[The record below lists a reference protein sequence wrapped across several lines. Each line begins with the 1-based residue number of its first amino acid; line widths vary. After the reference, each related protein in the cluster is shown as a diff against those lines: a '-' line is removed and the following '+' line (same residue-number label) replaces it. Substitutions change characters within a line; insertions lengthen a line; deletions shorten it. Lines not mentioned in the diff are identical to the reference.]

1 MQTGTVKRA
10 INGVIL
16 SFLCSLLVPVFPF
29 GGAIEFLRTRMAELV
44 QERKY
49 NILID

>member
-1 MQTGTVKRA
+1 
-10 INGVIL
+10 
-16 SFLCSLLVPVFPF
+16 LVPVFPF
-29 GGAIEFLRTRMAELV
+29 GGAFQFLRTRMAELV

>member
-1 MQTGTVKRA
+1 MQTDAGRHA
-10 INGVIL
+10 LSGVIL
-16 SFLCSLLVPVFPF
+16 SFRCSLLVPVFPF
-29 GGAIEFLRTRMAELV
+29 GGAIEFLRARMAELV